1 MKLRNFLPRSTDPA
15 RNITY
20 PVKEASRN
28 IPLLPRNVDA
38 INTASPDSRGRSI
51 SAQLESFEFPER
63 TTNDNRQKNRQ
74 MPLAAICELITPD
87 L

>member
-1 MKLRNFLPRSTDPA
+1 MKLRNFLPRRIDPA

-20 PVKEASRN
+20 PVNVASRN
-28 IPLLPRNVDA
+28 MPPFPRKADA
-38 INTASPDSRGRSI
+38 MNTISPDIKVMRM

-63 TTNDNRQKNRQ
+63 TTNDIRQKNRQ
-74 MPLAAICELITPD
+74 TALTPICELKVPD